1 MTMTFKVIAQVA
13 LLWLIYWS
21 CNWFVTWSGLPVPAN
36 VLGIVILFSLL
47 FFGVIKEEHISDA
60 ASFLLKHL
68 VFFFVPVA
76 VGLMQWGEV
85 FYNYGLVLLVAIV
98 TSAII
103 PFCSVG
109 LLAQFLQ
116 NRQNRCN
123 K

>member
-1 MTMTFKVIAQVA
+1 MICQAA

-21 CNWFVTWSGLPVPAN
+21 CSWFVTWTGLPVPAN
-36 VLGIVILFSLL
+36 VLGIVVLFSLL

-85 FYNYGLVLLVAIV
+85 FYNYGLVLFAAIV
-98 TSAII
+98 ISALL
-103 PFCSVG
+103 PFFSVG
-109 LLAQFLQ
+109 FLAQFLQ
-116 NRQNRCN
+116 NRQNQCN